1 MISSAAVERSCVSI
15 IETIA
20 KKRDRGE
27 LSAEEIAAAVSGFT
41 RGQVAEAQMAA
52 LLMAIVL
59 NGMSARES
67 ADLTMAMVNSGERL
81 DLSAIPGTKV
91 DKHSTGGVGDKTT
104 LVVAPLVAALGV
116 PVAKMSGRALGHT
129 GGTIDK
135 LEVIR
140 GLRTGLTPK
149 QFVRQVS
156 KIGIAIAAQ
165 SAKMAPADKKI
176 YALRDSTAT
185 VESIPLIASSVMS
198 KKLAAGADAIVL
210 DVKSGGGAFVPD
222 AARAS
227 DLARLMVDIGA
238 HHGKRMVAV
247 VTRMEQPLGRAV
259 GDAVELAE
267 AVATLHGRGPDD
279 LVELCEILAGHMLV
293 LGGAA
298 ADLDEGCIRA
308 RQGIV
313 SGMGLAKLKE
323 MVVAQGGDPA
333 PLDSPDLLT
342 RGVER
347 LPIILDR
354 PGLIVG
360 IDARQIG
367 LAIRNLK
374 AAAGEGRRSCG
385 VVLNRKVGETAESD
399 AVATLLYPAGARDTA
414 FTAAACIRAAFQTGE
429 AVPESGPRVAATF
442 SS

>member
-1 MISSAAVERSCVSI
+1 MSI

-27 LSAEEIAAAVSGFT
+27 LCAEEIAAAVSGFT
-41 RGQVAEAQMAA
+41 HGQVSEAQMAA

-67 ADLTMAMVNSGERL
+67 ADLTMAMVNTGERL

-140 GLRTGLTPK
+140 GLRTRLSPK

-165 SAKMAPADKKI
+165 SAKMAPADRKI
-176 YALRDSTAT
+176 YALRDATAT

-210 DVKSGGGAFVPD
+210 DVKAGSGAFMSDV
-222 AARAS
+222 ARAS
-227 DLARLMVDIGA
+227 ELARLMVDIGA

-267 AVATLHGRGPDD
+267 AVATLYGSGPED
-279 LVELCEILAGHMLV
+279 LVELCETLAGHMLV

-298 ADLDEGCIRA
+298 IGLDQGRMRA
-308 RQGIV
+308 RQGIL
-313 SGMGLAKLKE
+313 SGIGLAKLRE

-333 PLDSPDLLT
+333 PLDNPDLLT

-347 LPIILDR
+347 LPVVLDH

-367 LAIRNLK
+367 IAVRDLK
-374 AAAGEGRRSCG
+374 AAAGESKRSCG
-385 VVLNRKVGETAESD
+385 VMLSKKVGETAERD
-399 AVATLLYPAGARDTA
+399 AVATLLYPMGTRDA
-414 FTAAACIRAAFQTGE
+414 ALAAAARVRAAFRTGQTAAEG
-429 AVPESGPRVAATF
+429 GPLVAATF

>member
-1 MISSAAVERSCVSI
+1 VSI
-15 IETIA
+15 IEIIA

-27 LSAEEIAAAVSGFT
+27 LCADEIAAAVNGFT
-41 RGQVAEAQMAA
+41 RGQIPEAQMAA
-52 LLMAIVL
+52 LLMAIAL

-67 ADLTMAMVNSGERL
+67 ADLTMAMVNTGERL
-81 DLSAIPGTKV
+81 DLSSIPGTKV

-140 GLRTGLTPK
+140 GLRTALSPK

-156 KIGIAIAAQ
+156 RIGLVIASQ

-176 YALRDSTAT
+176 YALRDATAT

-210 DVKSGGGAFVPD
+210 DVKAGGGAFMSDVG
-222 AARAS
+222 RAS
-227 DLARLMVDIGA
+227 DLAQLMVDIGA

-267 AVATLHGRGPDD
+267 AIATLAGRGPDD

-298 ADLDEGCIRA
+298 AHLDEGRTRA
-308 RQGIV
+308 RQSIASGI
-313 SGMGLAKLKE
+313 GLAKLKE

-333 PLDSPDLLT
+333 PLDCPDLLT

-354 PGLIVG
+354 PGLIVA

-367 LAIRNLK
+367 FAIRDLK
-374 AAAGEGRRSCG
+374 AKAGESKRSCG
-385 VVLNRKVGETAESD
+385 VVLSRRVGETAGNG
-399 AVATLLYPAGARDTA
+399 AVATLLYPAGTRDPA
-414 FTAAACIRAAFQTGE
+414 LAAAASIRAAFRTGE
-429 AVPESGPRVAATF
+429 AAPESGPLVAATF